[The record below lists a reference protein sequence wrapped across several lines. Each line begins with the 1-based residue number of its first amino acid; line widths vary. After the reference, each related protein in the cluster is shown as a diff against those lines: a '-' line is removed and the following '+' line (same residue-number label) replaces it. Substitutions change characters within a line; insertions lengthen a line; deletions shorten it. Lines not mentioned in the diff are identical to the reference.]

1 MKKTLLSLLA
11 LSTSIMASAYDVESN
26 GIYYNL
32 NENEKTAQVTQGDNK
47 YTGDLEIPS
56 EITINNEVF
65 KVKSIGNS
73 AFYFSGIT
81 SIVLADGI
89 TTIEEDAFSGCMGL
103 TSITIPESV
112 TNIENHAFGGC
123 I

>member
-1 MKKTLLSLLA
+1 MKKTLLSLLT

-89 TTIEEDAFSGCMGL
+89 STQSETGTPLILKIGDK
-103 TSITIPESV
+103 
-112 TNIENHAFGGC
+112 NIKYLPK
-123 I
+123 